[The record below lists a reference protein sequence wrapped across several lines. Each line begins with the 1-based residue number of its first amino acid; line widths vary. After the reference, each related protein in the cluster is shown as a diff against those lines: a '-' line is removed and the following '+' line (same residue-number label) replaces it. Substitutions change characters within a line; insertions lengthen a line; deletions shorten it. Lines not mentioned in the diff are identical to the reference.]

1 MQFKIHTNE
10 IIPLKLAGML
20 LAAVKDQSPT
30 SDLIEQ
36 LGGLGG
42 ELLLHSLAGDEK
54 KAAFWINIYN
64 SFNLIQLREAPAV
77 DTQAKA
83 RHFFGRNI
91 VVAGRSMSLN
101 DIEHR
106 ILRVSKRWWGRGRYQ
121 RWEAGRWERANRLEK
136 LDPRVHFALN
146 CGAESCPPIYFYDA
160 QNIDLQLEIATKSF
174 LLGGGLKE
182 MEDAWVLS
190 GIFRMYIHDFGGEKG
205 LRDFL
210 LGYLPDSKSLLTK
223 QLRFIPFNSSPKLDA
238 FVG

>member
-91 VVAGRSMSLN
+91 VVAGR
-101 DIEHR
+101 EH
-106 ILRVSKRWWGRGRYQ
+106 
-121 RWEAGRWERANRLEK
+121 EFE
-136 LDPRVHFALN
+136 
-146 CGAESCPPIYFYDA
+146 
-160 QNIDLQLEIATKSF
+160 
-174 LLGGGLKE
+174 
-182 MEDAWVLS
+182 
-190 GIFRMYIHDFGGEKG
+190 
-205 LRDFL
+205 
-210 LGYLPDSKSLLTK
+210 
-223 QLRFIPFNSSPKLDA
+223 
-238 FVG
+238 